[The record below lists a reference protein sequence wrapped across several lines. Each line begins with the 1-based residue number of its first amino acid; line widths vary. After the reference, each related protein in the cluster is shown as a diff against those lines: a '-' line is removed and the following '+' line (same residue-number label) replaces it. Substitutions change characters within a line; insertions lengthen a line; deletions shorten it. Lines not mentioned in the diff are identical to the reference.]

1 MLDTKNLS
9 FYLQATKSKSP
20 LELMKN
26 QPLPNDKSCVG
37 SQISVSCYNV
47 LDRIFP
53 NVNASS
59 ASEHTSLQNRL
70 MIEDVFHCQVCN
82 SSTWPRC
89 LRQTALER
97 VRLKEFCLVENS
109 KIEYF
114 SGSPNPRHPLLSFS
128 PCDARSPQS
137 DCVLQHS
144 LRW

>member
-1 MLDTKNLS
+1 
-9 FYLQATKSKSP
+9 
-20 LELMKN
+20 MKN

-82 SSTWPRC
+82 SLTWPRC
-89 LRQTALER
+89 FEINGFRTSQIERILKLSTFQARPTHGIPFCHSAHVMHGRLNLIVCYNTAYVGDQRNAFMIRDETVHILRMAVME
-97 VRLKEFCLVENS
+97 E
-109 KIEYF
+109 
-114 SGSPNPRHPLLSFS
+114 
-128 PCDARSPQS
+128 
-137 DCVLQHS
+137 
-144 LRW
+144 